1 MSSRTDH
8 GRGRDDGPWTA
19 ALAVVLAL
27 AALLRLPGVNTE
39 LWYDEIATLVI
50 SVRQPLAAILTEFP
64 GVNQHPLF
72 SVLSHASVMLF
83 GEAPWSVRLPA
94 VVFGV
99 AAVWTVWAA
108 GRQVLGR
115 VEALTAAVLVAT
127 SSHHVWF
134 SQNARGYTMLATFT
148 LLSTVALLRLLERAE
163 RRDAVLYVA
172 CAVAGVYTHLTMA
185 FVLVA
190 HVLTIAG
197 AWLAGVPA
205 VRRASAARLIGI
217 WALTIALI
225 AVTYAPYM
233 PDLLATFAEK
243 APPQAAKVATA
254 GRAASDLLRGVT
266 DGFGVLG
273 LLVAVAGAI
282 TGGLWMLRTQ
292 PLVTLLLVTP
302 ALTTV
307 GLTALMGQPIRPR
320 FLFNLS
326 GAAALF
332 VAAGLVLIARGA
344 ARRLPLPSP
353 AAFAAC
359 LLALLFALAP
369 GAASALARNAAVP
382 KQDFTQ
388 PLALLDRAAAAGTP
402 IVGAGAIC
410 LPLTR
415 FFERPWPCEETYD
428 GWRAA
433 VAPHRRVLV
442 VHTLIEFWHDPALI
456 EALARDCRDV
466 RRFPGTLGGGDVVV
480 CETGDSHATPASR

>member
-1 MSSRTDH
+1 MSSKTDPE
-8 GRGRDDGPWTA
+8 RGEGERPWTI
-19 ALAVVLAL
+19 ALAIVLGL
-27 AALLRLPGVNTE
+27 AALLRLPGLNTE
-39 LWYDEIATLVI
+39 LWFDEIATLVV
-50 SVRQPLAAILTEFP
+50 SVRQPVAAILTEFP

-72 SVLSHASVMLF
+72 SLLSHASVAIF

-99 AAVWTVWAA
+99 VAVWTVWAA

-115 VEALTAAVLVAT
+115 VEALAAAVLVAT

-148 LLSTVALLRLLERAE
+148 LWSTVALLRLLERVE

-190 HVLTIAG
+190 HVLTVAG
-197 AWLAGVPA
+197 AWALGVPS
-205 VRRASAARLIGI
+205 VRRASPGRLVGI
-217 WALTIALI
+217 WAVTIALI
-225 AVTYAPYM
+225 AVTYAPYV
-233 PDLLATFAEK
+233 PDLLATFAVK

-266 DGFGVLG
+266 EGFGVLG
-273 LLVAVAGAI
+273 LLVAVAGATI
-282 TGGLWMLRTQ
+282 GGLWMLRTQ
-292 PLVTLLLVTP
+292 PLVVALLVTP

-326 GAAALF
+326 GAAALV
-332 VAAGLVLIARGA
+332 VAAGLVLIARA
-344 ARRLPLPSP
+344 MARRLPSRSP

-359 LLALLFALAP
+359 LVALLLALAP

-415 FFERPWPCEETYD
+415 FFERPWACVETHEA
-428 GWRAA
+428 WQTE
-433 VAPHRRVLV
+433 VARHRSVLA

-456 EALARDCRDV
+456 ETLARDCRDV

-480 CETGDSHATPASR
+480 CEATGASAPGR

>member
-1 MSSRTDH
+1 M
-8 GRGRDDGPWTA
+8 
-19 ALAVVLAL
+19 ALAIVLAL
-27 AALLRLPGVNTE
+27 AALLRLPGLNAE

-50 SVRQPLAAILTEFP
+50 SVRQPLASILTEFP

-72 SVLSHASVMLF
+72 SLASHASVAVF

-94 VVFGV
+94 VAFGV
-99 AAVWTVWAA
+99 AAVWSVWAA

-115 VEALTAAVLVAT
+115 VEALAAAVLVAT

-163 RRDAVLYVA
+163 RRDAVLYVG

-190 HVLTIAG
+190 HVLTVAG
-197 AWLAGVPA
+197 AWLVGVPQ
-205 VRRASAARLIGI
+205 VRRASPTRLIVI
-217 WALTIALI
+217 WAVTIALI
-225 AVTYAPYM
+225 ALTYAPYV

-266 DGFGVLG
+266 DGFGVAG
-273 LLVAVAGAI
+273 LLVAVVGAI

-292 PLVTLLLVTP
+292 PLVVALLVTP
-302 ALTTV
+302 AITTV
-307 GLTALMGQPIRPR
+307 GLTALMGQPVRPR

-332 VAAGLVLIARGA
+332 VAAGLVLIARA
-344 ARRLPLPSP
+344 AAQRVAPASP
-353 AAFAAC
+353 AAFGGC
-359 LLALLFALAP
+359 LVALLLTLAP
-369 GAASALARNAAVP
+369 GAAAALARNAALP
-382 KQDFTQ
+382 KQDFSQ

-402 IVGAGAIC
+402 VVGAGAIC

-428 GWRAA
+428 GWRAE
-433 VAPHRRVLV
+433 VARHPRTLV

-466 RRFPGTLGGGDVVV
+466 GRFPGTLAGGDVVV
-480 CETGDSHATPASR
+480 CEAGAAAAAPPR